1 MKDYFHPIICL
12 FALNYLSTPLNGLRQ
27 ETVNYIARYMDVR
40 YDVIDNL
47 RDALKTFEAQI
58 TMTNTGSKTIPGK
71 GWSIYFCHL
80 NLLEPEFLPSVEG
93 AVLENYGIRF
103 RHTQGCLFMLELL
116 DNFQDI
122 PPGATRS
129 VKFLSENFSVS
140 KSDGLPNWY
149 VASEGLES
157 RVILS
162 TAGES
167 FDFVGDFDTPNKW
180 KRYDFITE
188 EAEGHDRYDPFT
200 PRVRYSMNQDTKD
213 LGSANNHLI
222 PTPAKMSVNGKDKIS
237 LQTKDWRI
245 FADGNFSYEAQYLAE
260 RLGINVIATEPS
272 SGYIKLTKGK
282 VEINI
287 PGRQRNSPEA
297 YSLSVDPDN
306 GLIEIRAS
314 APAGVFYGVQT
325 LLKLMDDDLNVPH
338 VTVVDAPRYAYRGVM
353 LDVARNF
360 HSKEQVLRL
369 MNIMAMYKLNKL
381 HLHLTDDEGWRLEI
395 PGLEEL
401 TQVAGRR
408 CHDPKEEHCILPFLG
423 SGPTSNAPG
432 TGFYTT
438 KDYQEIVRYARD
450 HHIEVIPEVDMPGH
464 GHAVIKAMEAR
475 RKRFLAQNN
484 VTAANEYVLVEAND
498 PSVYKSIQMYTD
510 NAVNP
515 CLPSTYRFIYKIVK
529 TLHDLHK
536 DISPLKIFHF
546 GGDEVAKGAWENS
559 TACEQVFGNGFDIA
573 DTKILKQ
580 LFLRQVANLTSQ
592 FGLDLAAWEDGMM
605 ESGSTP
611 YQRGGLQNKNI
622 YGYAWDNIWEWGAA
636 ARAYKLANAGYKV
649 VMAQA
654 THLYFDHPYEPDPLE
669 RGLYW
674 APRYTDTRKTFGFMP
689 MNMYANADVAR
700 SGDPLTKKDVCGE
713 DLDGCIPLEKPENIV
728 GMQGHLWSELVRNRD
743 IADYMMFP
751 RLLALAERAW
761 HEAAW
766 EEEEDNRTRQ
776 AMEDRDWERFANTLG
791 YSELKRLENIGIKY
805 RVPPPG
811 AIVEGDILR
820 TNVAYPGL
828 TVEYSLN
835 EGESWCQAS
844 EPVLL
849 RLAKSTRILLRTRGA
864 NGSRVSRVVHL
875 FTGATVNSGN
885 TLYPMFPLVLSII
898 CVMFM

>member
-1 MKDYFHPIICL
+1 MKDYLSPIICL
-12 FALNYLSTPLNGLRQ
+12 FAINYLSTPLYGLRQ
-27 ETVNYIARYMDVR
+27 ETLNYIARYMDVR

-116 DNFQDI
+116 DNFQAI

-167 FDFVGDFDTPNKW
+167 FDFVGDFDAPNKW

-188 EAEGHDRYDPFT
+188 EGEGHDRYDPFT
-200 PRVRYSMNQDTKD
+200 PRVRYSMNKDTKD

-245 FADGNFSYEAQYLAE
+245 FDAGNFSYEATYLAE

-272 SGYIKLTKGK
+272 SGYIKLTKGL
-282 VEINI
+282 VEVNL
-287 PGRQRNSPEA
+287 PGRQTNSPEA

-306 GLIEIRAS
+306 AVIEIRAS
-314 APAGVFYGVQT
+314 APAGIFYGIQT
-325 LLKLMDDDLNVPH
+325 LLKLLDDDLNVP
-338 VTVVDAPRYAYRGVM
+338 PRDRHGLSSA
-353 LDVARNF
+353 
-360 HSKEQVLRL
+360 QVPPP
-369 MNIMAMYKLNKL
+369 I
-381 HLHLTDDEGWRLEI
+381 
-395 PGLEEL
+395 
-401 TQVAGRR
+401 
-408 CHDPKEEHCILPFLG
+408 
-423 SGPTSNAPG
+423 APG

-484 VTAANEYVLVEAND
+484 ATAANEYVLVEAND

-515 CLPSTYRFIYKIVK
+515 CLPSTYRFIHKIVK

-649 VMAQA
+649 S
-654 THLYFDHPYEPDPLE
+654 
-669 RGLYW
+669 R
-674 APRYTDTRKTFGFMP
+674 
-689 MNMYANADVAR
+689 
-700 SGDPLTKKDVCGE
+700 TKS
-713 DLDGCIPLEKPENIV
+713 LSIQTL
-728 GMQGHLWSELVRNRD
+728 SEV
-743 IADYMMFP
+743 I
-751 RLLALAERAW
+751 
-761 HEAAW
+761 HV
-766 EEEEDNRTRQ
+766 
-776 AMEDRDWERFANTLG
+776 
-791 YSELKRLENIGIKY
+791 S
-805 RVPPPG
+805 
-811 AIVEGDILR
+811 
-820 TNVAYPGL
+820 
-828 TVEYSLN
+828 
-835 EGESWCQAS
+835 
-844 EPVLL
+844 
-849 RLAKSTRILLRTRGA
+849 
-864 NGSRVSRVVHL
+864 NGSI
-875 FTGATVNSGN
+875 
-885 TLYPMFPLVLSII
+885 SIS
-898 CVMFM
+898 CTDKELPQKFLQMSTAFFL